1 MAMYVSLTNLP
12 CYLGSTILLSF
23 AFLLN
28 CPISAH
34 QNWYFFVLGLPS
46 NQDICHNIYATRVLN
61 IFRRMQLMIHLFKVR
76 GISKNRRHSPRH
88 PYSTFQSAFSNSTF
102 NFFSWQ
108 VWTLGDPIAFIIDHK
123 SPPR

>member
-1 MAMYVSLTNLP
+1 MRETEAGVMGMYVSSANLP
-12 CYLGSTILLSF
+12 LYPGSTILLSF

-61 IFRRMQLMIHLFKVR
+61 IFRRMQLIIHL
-76 GISKNRRHSPRH
+76 
-88 PYSTFQSAFSNSTF
+88 
-102 NFFSWQ
+102 
-108 VWTLGDPIAFIIDHK
+108 
-123 SPPR
+123 

>member
-1 MAMYVSLTNLP
+1 MRETGAGVMGMYVSLTNLP

-28 CPISAH
+28 CPISAY

-61 IFRRMQLMIHLFKVR
+61 IFRRMQLMIHL
-76 GISKNRRHSPRH
+76 
-88 PYSTFQSAFSNSTF
+88 
-102 NFFSWQ
+102 
-108 VWTLGDPIAFIIDHK
+108 
-123 SPPR
+123 